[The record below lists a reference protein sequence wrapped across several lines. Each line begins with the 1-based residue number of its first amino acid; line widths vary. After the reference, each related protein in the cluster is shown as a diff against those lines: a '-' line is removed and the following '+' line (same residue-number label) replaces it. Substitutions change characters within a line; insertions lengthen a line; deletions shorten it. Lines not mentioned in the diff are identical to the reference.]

1 MKYLEDV
8 LIATLISE
16 KSYDR
21 IADSNSYTFFVHTNS
36 YKPEIKKAVQE
47 LFDVD
52 VLSVNTM
59 YRKGKKKRF
68 LNDTFHSENF
78 WEYSSLVLWFGILII
93 THIYIH
99 RPNFIIAD

>member
-8 LIATLISE
+8 LIAPLISE

-36 YKPEIKKAVQE
+36 NKPEIKKAVQE

-59 YRKGKKKRF
+59 YKKGKKKRF
-68 LNDTFHSENF
+68 G
-78 WEYSSLVLWFGILII
+78 YVLGQQSTRKIAIVTLQEGQTIEAFGV
-93 THIYIH
+93 
-99 RPNFIIAD
+99 

>member
-8 LIATLISE
+8 LIAPLISE

-21 IADSNSYTFFVHTNS
+21 IADSNSYTFFVHRNS
-36 YKPEIKKAVQE
+36 NKPEIKRAVQE
-47 LFDVD
+47 LLDVD

-68 LNDTFHSENF
+68 G
-78 WEYSSLVLWFGILII
+78 YVLGQQSTRKIAIVTLQEGQTIEAFGV
-93 THIYIH
+93 
-99 RPNFIIAD
+99 

>member
-8 LIATLISE
+8 LIAPLISE

-36 YKPEIKKAVQE
+36 NKPEIKRAVQE

-52 VLSVNTM
+52 VVSVNTM

-68 LNDTFHSENF
+68 G
-78 WEYSSLVLWFGILII
+78 YVLGQQSTRKIAIVTLQEGQTIEAFGV
-93 THIYIH
+93 
-99 RPNFIIAD
+99 

>member
-8 LIATLISE
+8 LIAPLISE

-21 IADSNSYTFFVHTNS
+21 IADSNSYAFFVHSNS
-36 YKPEIKKAVQE
+36 NKPEIKRAVQE

-68 LNDTFHSENF
+68 G
-78 WEYSSLVLWFGILII
+78 YVFGQQS
-93 THIYIH
+93 T
-99 RPNFIIAD
+99 RKIAIVTLQEGQTIEAFGV

>member
-8 LIATLISE
+8 LIAPLISE

-36 YKPEIKKAVQE
+36 NKPEIKKAVQE

-68 LNDTFHSENF
+68 GYVLGQQSTRKIAIVTLSEG
-78 WEYSSLVLWFGILII
+78 ETIEAFGV
-93 THIYIH
+93 
-99 RPNFIIAD
+99 

>member
-1 MKYLEDV
+1 MKFLEDV
-8 LIATLISE
+8 LIAPLISE

-36 YKPEIKKAVQE
+36 NKPEIKRAVQE

-68 LNDTFHSENF
+68 G
-78 WEYSSLVLWFGILII
+78 YVLGQQSTRKIAIVTLQEGQTIEAFGV
-93 THIYIH
+93 
-99 RPNFIIAD
+99 

>member
-8 LIATLISE
+8 LIAPLISE

-36 YKPEIKKAVQE
+36 NKPEIKQAVQE

-68 LNDTFHSENF
+68 G
-78 WEYSSLVLWFGILII
+78 YVLGQQSTRKIAIVTLQEGQTIEAFGV
-93 THIYIH
+93 
-99 RPNFIIAD
+99 

>member
-8 LIATLISE
+8 LIAPLISE

-36 YKPEIKKAVQE
+36 NKPEIKKAVQE

-52 VLSVNTM
+52 VLSVNTR
-59 YRKGKKKRF
+59 YRKGRKKRF
-68 LNDTFHSENF
+68 G
-78 WEYSSLVLWFGILII
+78 YVLGQQSTRKIAIVTLQEGQTIEAFGV
-93 THIYIH
+93 
-99 RPNFIIAD
+99 

>member
-8 LIATLISE
+8 LIAPLISE

-36 YKPEIKKAVQE
+36 NKPEIKRAVQE

-68 LNDTFHSENF
+68 G
-78 WEYSSLVLWFGILII
+78 YVLGQQSTRKIAIVTLQEGQTIEAFGV
-93 THIYIH
+93 
-99 RPNFIIAD
+99 

>member
-1 MKYLEDV
+1 MKYIEDV
-8 LIATLISE
+8 LIAPLISE

-21 IADSNSYTFFVHTNS
+21 IADSNSYTFFVHQDSN
-36 YKPEIKKAVQE
+36 KPEIKRAVTE

-68 LNDTFHSENF
+68 G
-78 WEYSSLVLWFGILII
+78 YVFGQQS
-93 THIYIH
+93 T
-99 RPNFIIAD
+99 RKIAIVTLEEGQTIEAFGV

>member
-8 LIATLISE
+8 LIAPLISE

-21 IADSNSYTFFVHTNS
+21 ISDSNSYTFFVHKNS
-36 YKPEIKKAVQE
+36 NKPEIKRAVQE

-68 LNDTFHSENF
+68 G
-78 WEYSSLVLWFGILII
+78 YVLGQQSTRKIAIVTLQEGQTIEAFGV
-93 THIYIH
+93 
-99 RPNFIIAD
+99 

>member
-1 MKYLEDV
+1 MNYLEDV
-8 LIATLISE
+8 LIAPLISE

-21 IADSNSYTFFVHTNS
+21 IADSNSYTFFVNPNAN
-36 YKPEIKKAVQE
+36 KPEIKRAVQE

-68 LNDTFHSENF
+68 GFLIGQQSTKKIAIVTLE
-78 WEYSSLVLWFGILII
+78 EGQTIEAFGV
-93 THIYIH
+93 
-99 RPNFIIAD
+99 

>member
-8 LIATLISE
+8 LIAPLISE

-21 IADSNSYTFFVHTNS
+21 IADSNSYTFFVPTNS
-36 YKPEIKKAVQE
+36 NKPEIKKAVQE

-68 LNDTFHSENF
+68 G
-78 WEYSSLVLWFGILII
+78 YVLGQQSTRKIAIVTLQEGQTIEAFGV
-93 THIYIH
+93 
-99 RPNFIIAD
+99 

>member
-8 LIATLISE
+8 LIAPLISE

-21 IADSNSYTFFVHTNS
+21 IADSNSYTFFVNS
-36 YKPEIKKAVQE
+36 NANKPEIKRAVQE

-68 LNDTFHSENF
+68 GFLIGQQSTKKIAIVTLE
-78 WEYSSLVLWFGILII
+78 EGQTIEAFGV
-93 THIYIH
+93 
-99 RPNFIIAD
+99 

>member
-1 MKYLEDV
+1 MCIRDRKYLEDV
-8 LIATLISE
+8 LIAPLISE

-36 YKPEIKKAVQE
+36 NKPEIKKAVQE

-68 LNDTFHSENF
+68 G
-78 WEYSSLVLWFGILII
+78 YVLGQQSTRKIAIVTLQEGQTIEAFGV
-93 THIYIH
+93 
-99 RPNFIIAD
+99 